1 MKHFFCCLLAFLVR
15 CLLALRYRIKIT
27 GYNQLPN
34 HKGVLFLPNH
44 PAEID
49 PVIVASLVYWRFP
62 VRPLITEPMYNLPI
76 LNSVMKWINAIP
88 VPDMEQGFSPYKI
101 RRMEKVL
108 ETTINGLKEGNNIL
122 LYPSGGLQRS
132 GLEKI
137 KGASAVSNI
146 LEKYPDVK
154 IVMIRTRGL
163 WGSSFSTALT
173 RGITPDVGTV
183 VLKAIKILIKNII
196 FFAPRRDVTLEI
208 EEAPSDFPRN
218 ADKMELN
225 SWMENWYNQH
235 GEEPLSLKSYSFYKT
250 DLPDVES
257 FGAEVEVDL
266 SDISLEVQQKVLS
279 EFARMIDRPV
289 EEINDSDLLTEDL
302 GLDSLDLSDVLV
314 WLDEIFDVQDVE
326 ITELVSVG
334 KVMEIA
340 AGRSGLSEGEINR
353 VPKGWAEL
361 NRPNVVKPQG
371 KTIQEAFLHNA
382 ERMGSAVAC
391 ADENRGVLTYKKVKI
406 GALVLAQVITKMP
419 GKKVGVMLPSTAGVG
434 VVALGCL
441 LAGKIPVMINWTLG
455 PRNLQHVMDLTGITQ
470 VITSSQFLDKLGNVE
485 LGAMDDILVFVE
497 DLRSNEIGIRQKL
510 NAIWKS
516 FFSTE
521 TLLEKLDLQ
530 NIDEHEP
537 AVILFTS
544 GSESVPKGVP
554 LSHSNLLTNICDG
567 IQVIPFQ
574 STDTLYGFLPP
585 FHSFGFTITT
595 MLPLT
600 TGLKVAYYPNPTES
614 RRLARGIHMWRCTT
628 VCGTPSFVTGIF
640 KAADPEQLTSV
651 RYFITGAEKAPDE
664 LFRKVEALSVGAKL
678 IEGYGITE
686 CAPILTM
693 NYPNRD
699 RCGVGW
705 PAPQS
710 EVRVVDM
717 DTHKTLPNGE
727 RGLIIARGGNIFKGY
742 LGDDAPNPFL
752 EIDGDRW
759 YNTGDLG
766 ILNENGAITL
776 AGRLKR
782 FVKVAGEMISLP
794 AMEDVLIDRWPGDDD
809 GPAVAVE
816 AIERDGERPVL
827 AIFSRVALNLNEANE
842 TLKKAGFSNV
852 GRLNHHEEV
861 EEIPLLGTGKTNH
874 RALKTQL
881 AKKYGVS

>member
-1 MKHFFCCLLAFLVR
+1 MKHFLCCLLAFFVR
-15 CLLALRYRIKIT
+15 CLLALRYKINVS
-27 GYNQLPN
+27 GYHELSDR
-34 HKGVLFLPNH
+34 KGVLFLPNH

-49 PVIVASLVYWRFP
+49 PVIVASLVYSRFP

-76 LNSVMKWINAIP
+76 LNSIMKLINAIP

-108 ETTINGLKEGNNIL
+108 TNTVNGLKGGDNVL
-122 LYPSGGLQRS
+122 LYPSGGLQKS

-146 LEKYPDVK
+146 LEEYPDVS
-154 IVMIRTRGL
+154 IVLVRTRGL

-173 RGITPDVGTV
+173 RGITPDVLTV
-183 VLKAIKILIKNII
+183 IIKATKILLRNLI
-196 FFAPRRDVTLEI
+196 FFAPRRQVTLEI
-208 EEAPSDFPRN
+208 IEAPADFPRT

-225 SWMENWYNQH
+225 SWMENWYNEP
-235 GEEPLSLKSYSFYKT
+235 GEEPLSLKSYSFYRT
-250 DLPDVES
+250 ELPDVEA

-266 SDISLEVQQKVLS
+266 SDIPKEIQHKVLA
-279 EFARMIDRPV
+279 EFARMVDRP
-289 EEINDSDLLTEDL
+289 EGEIKDSDLLTEDL

-326 ITELVSVG
+326 ITELISVG

-340 AGRSGLSEGEINR
+340 AGRSGMNEGEIDR
-353 VPKGWAEL
+353 APKGWAEQE
-361 NRPNVVKPQG
+361 RPSVLKPQG
-371 KTIQEAFLHNA
+371 KTLQEAILRNA
-382 ERMGSAVAC
+382 DRMGSVVAC

-406 GALVLAQVITKMP
+406 GALVLAQIIQKMP
-419 GKKVGVMLPSTAGVG
+419 GDKVGVMLPSTAGVG

-441 LAGKIPVMINWTLG
+441 LAGKVPVMINWTLG
-455 PRNLQHVMDLTGITQ
+455 PRNLQHVRELTGITH
-470 VITSSQFLDKLGNVE
+470 VLTSSQFLDKLGNVE
-485 LGAMDDILVFVE
+485 LGSMDDILVFVE
-497 DLRSNEIGIRQKL
+497 DMRSNDIGVMHKVR
-510 NAIWKS
+510 AIWNS
-516 FFSTE
+516 FFSAD
-521 TLLEKLDLQ
+521 TLLKKLNLMD
-530 NIDEHEP
+530 ISEHDP

-554 LSHSNLLTNICDG
+554 LSHHNLLTNISDG

-664 LFRKVEALSVGAKL
+664 LFRKVEALSVGAML

-693 NYPNRD
+693 NYPDRD

-705 PAPQS
+705 PAPQA
-710 EVRVVDM
+710 EVKIVDM
-717 DTHKTLPNGE
+717 DTHQPLPNGE
-727 RGLIIARGGNIFKGY
+727 RGLIVARGGNIFNGY
-742 LGDDAPNPFL
+742 LGEDAPNPFL
-752 EIDGDRW
+752 EIEGDKW

-766 ILNENGAITL
+766 IINQNGAIIL

-809 GPAVAVE
+809 GPVVAVE
-816 AIERDGERPVL
+816 AVERDGQRPVL
-827 AIFSRVALNLNEANE
+827 AIFSRVKLTLEEANE
-842 TLKKAGFSNV
+842 TLKEAGFSNV
-852 GRLNHHEEV
+852 GRLNHHELV
-861 EEIPLLGTGKTNH
+861 PEIPLLGSGKTNH

-881 AKKYGVS
+881 AEKYAV

>member
-1 MKHFFCCLLAFLVR
+1 MKHFLCCLLAFFVR

-27 GYNQLPN
+27 GYDELPN
-34 HKGVLFLPNH
+34 REGVLFLPNH
-44 PAEID
+44 PGEID
-49 PVIVASLVYWRFP
+49 PVIVASLVYSRFP

-108 ETTINGLKEGNNIL
+108 ASTINGLKSGDNVL

-146 LEKYPDVK
+146 LEKYPDVT
-154 IVMIRTRGL
+154 IILVRTRGL

-173 RGITPDVGTV
+173 RGITPDVATV
-183 VLKAIKILIKNII
+183 IIKAIKILLRNLI
-196 FFAPRRDVTLEI
+196 FFAPRREVTIEI
-208 EEAPSDFPRN
+208 TETPADFPRT
-218 ADKMELN
+218 AEKMELN
-225 SWMENWYNQH
+225 SWLENWYNEP
-235 GEEPLSLKSYSFYKT
+235 GEEPLSLKSYSFYRT
-250 DLPDVES
+250 DLPDVEA

-266 SDISLEVQQKVLS
+266 SDIPQEVQQKVLS
-279 EFARMIDRPV
+279 EFARMVDRSAD
-289 EEINDSDLLTEDL
+289 EIKDSDLLTEDL

-340 AGRSGLSEGEINR
+340 AGRSGMNEGEINR
-353 VPKGWAEL
+353 APKGWVEL
-361 NRPNVVKPQG
+361 ERPSVKKPQG
-371 KTIQEAFLHNA
+371 KTLQEAILRNA
-382 ERMGSAVAC
+382 DRMGSAVAC
-391 ADENRGVLTYKKVKI
+391 GDENRGVLTYKKVKI
-406 GALVLAQVITKMP
+406 GALVLAQVISKMP
-419 GKKVGVMLPSTAGVG
+419 GDKVGVMLPSTAGVG

-455 PRNLQHVMDLTGITQ
+455 PRNLQHVIELTGITQ

-485 LGAMDDILVFVE
+485 LGSMDDILVFVE
-497 DLRSNEIGIRQKL
+497 DMRSNDIGIRHKLIAIWNSFFSADTLLQKL
-510 NAIWKS
+510 NLKDIS
-516 FFSTE
+516 
-521 TLLEKLDLQ
+521 
-530 NIDEHEP
+530 EHDP

-554 LSHSNLLTNICDG
+554 LSHYNLITNICDG

-664 LFRKVEALSVGAKL
+664 LFRKVEALSVGAQL

-693 NYPNRD
+693 NYPDRD

-710 EVRVVDM
+710 EVKIVDM
-717 DTHKTLPNGE
+717 DTLKPLPQGE
-727 RGLIIARGGNIFKGY
+727 RGLIIARGGNIFRGY
-742 LGDDAPNPFL
+742 LGEDAPNPFL
-752 EIDGDRW
+752 EIEGDRW

-766 ILNENGAITL
+766 IINENGAIIL

-809 GPAVAVE
+809 GPVVAVE
-816 AIERDGERPVL
+816 AVERDGERPVL
-827 AIFSRVALNLNEANE
+827 AIFSRVTLTLEEANE

-852 GRLNHHEEV
+852 GRLNHHEPV
-861 EEIPLLGTGKTNH
+861 REIPLLGTGKTNH

-881 AKKYGVS
+881 AKKYGV